1 MSGRGIVLRQ
11 IWDVRAL
18 LDSGAPVQVL
28 PGVAQPVNVWAV
40 YPARLVASAKVRV
53 CVDFL
58 ADGFGRMAWPAVFDV
73 NLRRVTAVVSSG
85 HAAEAR
91 RCMTACDES
100 HPRT

>member
-11 IWDVRAL
+11 KWGVRAL

-40 YPARLVASAKVRV
+40 YPARLAASAKVRV

-58 ADGFGRMAWPAVFDV
+58 ADGFGRMAWPAVFDA
-73 NLRRVTAVVSSG
+73 NPPLCHGRRIV
-85 HAAEAR
+85 R
-91 RCMTACDES
+91 PRCRGASLHDRM
-100 HPRT
+100 R

>member
-1 MSGRGIVLRQ
+1 MNACLTSARGIVLRQ

-28 PGVAQPVNVWAV
+28 PGVAQPANVWLA
-40 YPARLVASAKVRV
+40 ASAKVRV

-58 ADGFGRMAWPAVFDV
+58 ADGFGRMAWPAVFGV
-73 NLRRVTAVVSSG
+73 NLRYVKAVVSSG

-91 RCMTACDES
+91 RQMAACDER
-100 HPRT
+100 HPGT

>member
-18 LDSGAPVQVL
+18 LDSGAPMQVL
-28 PGVAQPVNVWAV
+28 PGVAQPANVWAV
-40 YPARLVASAKVRV
+40 YPARLAASAKVRV

-58 ADGFGRMAWPAVFDV
+58 ADGFGRMAWPAVFGV
-73 NLRRVTAVVSSG
+73 NSRYVTAVVSSG

-91 RCMTACDES
+91 RCMTACDER
-100 HPRT
+100 HPGT

>member
-28 PGVAQPVNVWAV
+28 PGVAQPANVWAV
-40 YPARLVASAKVRV
+40 YPARLAASAKVRV

-58 ADGFGRMAWPAVFDV
+58 ADVFGRMAWPAVFDV
-73 NLRRVTAVVSSG
+73 NLRYVAAVVSSG
-85 HAAEAR
+85 HAAEEC

>member
-1 MSGRGIVLRQ
+1 MRV
-11 IWDVRAL
+11 L

-28 PGVAQPVNVWAV
+28 PGVAQPAHVWAV
-40 YPARLVASAKVRV
+40 YPARLAASAKVRV

-58 ADGFGRMAWPAVFDV
+58 ADVFGRMAWPAVFGV

-85 HAAEAR
+85 HAAEER
-91 RCMTACDES
+91 RGMTACDES

>member
-1 MSGRGIVLRQ
+1 MSGRGIGLRQ

-28 PGVAQPVNVWAV
+28 PGVAQPANVWLA
-40 YPARLVASAKVRV
+40 ASAKVRV

-58 ADGFGRMAWPAVFDV
+58 ADGFGRMAWPAVFGV
-73 NLRRVTAVVSSG
+73 NLRYVKAVVSSG

-91 RCMTACDES
+91 RQMTACDES
-100 HPRT
+100 HPGT